1 MHFLASLVQEVFE
14 RILKRHSHIHMKHFQ
29 ESNHIFPDTS
39 REQIVGWT
47 FNPEVTDLWE
57 AISKQ
62 NWSSKLIPTSTLISC
77 FQVQYFSPFCFRAH
91 TQKKNISKKHLRNA
105 KFDMVGFSNH
115 IRVGYFP
122 ALDMWAFSLSS
133 QFHHQPI
140 TVGIWGHQKH
150 WKSAI
155 FALDHFVHQRGSVN
169 SVHLNAVAATST
181 RKAWRLT
188 LEL

>member
-1 MHFLASLVQEVFE
+1 
-14 RILKRHSHIHMKHFQ
+14 MKHSQ
-29 ESNHIFPDTS
+29 ESNHIYPDTS
-39 REQIVGWT
+39 RKQIVGWT
-47 FNPEVTDLWE
+47 FNPEVTGLWE
-57 AISKQ
+57 AISTQ
-62 NWSSKLIPTSTLISC
+62 NWSSKLIPTSTFISC
-77 FQVQYFSPFCFRAH
+77 FQVQYFHPFVWGH
-91 TQKKNISKKHLRNA
+91 THRKKHFKKKHLRDA
-105 KFDMVGFSNH
+105 KFDMVGFFNY

-122 ALDMWAFSLSS
+122 ALDMCAFSLSS

-155 FALDHFVHQRGSVN
+155 FALDHFAHQRGSVN